1 MKTIVQDKA
10 GRTTLEGGDP
20 LSVVAEGL
28 IRRLSALRNEPTVR
42 VLHVL
47 HELLDGQ
54 DQQARRARLEM
65 QMHLVKVSAGVL
77 PASGPTDGDEE
88 LSTQEAAELMGC
100 SRPYVVMLID
110 SGKLAGGSKTEGG
123 HRRIRRSSVQQW
135 IAERQKADTGNA
147 SPDYRAAARDAG
159 MYAIPDEA
167 FLSDRKGARGPRG
180 A

>member
-1 MKTIVQDKA
+1 MKTIAKDEVS
-10 GRTTLEGGDP
+10 RTPPEGGDP
-20 LSVVAEGL
+20 LSAVAEGL
-28 IRRLSALRNEPTVR
+28 IRRLSALRNEPVVK
-42 VLHVL
+42 VLDVL

-54 DQQARRARLEM
+54 DEPARRARLEM
-65 QMHLVKVSAGVL
+65 QMHLVKVSAGML
-77 PASGPTDGDEE
+77 PTSGPTEGNEE

-135 IAERQKADTGNA
+135 LAERQKADLGSADT
-147 SPDYRAAARDAG
+147 DYRAAARDAG
-159 MYAIPDEA
+159 VYAISDEA

>member
-1 MKTIVQDKA
+1 MKTIAKDEVS
-10 GRTTLEGGDP
+10 RMPLEGGDP
-20 LSVVAEGL
+20 LSAVAEGL
-28 IRRLSALRNEPTVR
+28 IRRLSALHNEPAVR

-54 DQQARRARLEM
+54 DEQARRARLEM
-65 QMHLVKVSAGVL
+65 QMHLVRVSAGVL
-77 PASGPTDGDEE
+77 PTSGLADDDEE

-135 IAERQKADTGNA
+135 IAERQKADMGNA

-167 FLSDRKGARGPRG
+167 FLSDHKGARGPRG